1 MCENCEVSRGETV
14 KCRRIHIEKPC

>member
-1 MCENCEVSRGETV
+1 V